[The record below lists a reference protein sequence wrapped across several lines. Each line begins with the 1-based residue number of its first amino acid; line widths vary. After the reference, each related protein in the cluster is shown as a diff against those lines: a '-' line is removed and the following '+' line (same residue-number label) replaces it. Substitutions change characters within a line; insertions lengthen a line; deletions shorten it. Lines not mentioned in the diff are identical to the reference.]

1 MRDITIGQFYN
12 VDSPVHRLDPRVKII
27 FAMIFVVSLFLGKN
41 PFLFLIAF
49 AVLAVY
55 IKISNVPLKFIFRGM
70 KTLSLIILLSGLLNL
85 FTVKGVN
92 VVFEWGMIRITENGI
107 HATIYTTLRLG
118 FMIVG
123 SSMMTYTTTPNSL
136 TDGLEKMLGWMK
148 KLGVPV
154 HEFAM
159 IMSIALRFVPVLVE
173 ELDKIMK
180 AQMARGID
188 FNEGNLFVRLRK
200 LIPILVPL
208 IVSAMKRSEELAM
221 AMDARCYH
229 GGEGRTKMKPLVYQR
244 RDYIAYALIFVYL
257 IGMVMLAVVF

>member
-107 HATIYTTLRLG
+107 HAAIYTTLRLG

-257 IGMVMLAVVF
+257 IGMVVLAVSF

>member
-55 IKISNVPLKFIFRGM
+55 IKISNVPLKFIFKGM

-107 HATIYTTLRLG
+107 HAAIYTTLRLG

-257 IGMVMLAVVF
+257 IGMVVLAVAF

>member
-12 VDSPVHRLDPRVKII
+12 VDSLVHRLDPRVKII
-27 FAMIFVVSLFLGKN
+27 FALVYVTSLFLGKN
-41 PFLFLIAF
+41 PFLFFAAF
-49 AVLAVY
+49 IVLALY

-70 KTLSLIILLSGLLNL
+70 KALGLIILLSGLLNL

-107 HATIYTTLRLG
+107 SAAIYTTLRLI
-118 FMIVG
+118 FMIIG

-229 GGEGRTKMKPLVYQR
+229 GGEGRTKMKPLEYRR
-244 RDYIAYALIFVYL
+244 RDYIAYALVFVYL
-257 IGMVMLAVVF
+257 IGMVALTIIF

>member
-12 VDSPVHRLDPRVKII
+12 VDSPIHKLDPRVKII
-27 FAMIFVVSLFLGKN
+27 FAWVFVIYLFLDKN
-41 PFLFLIAF
+41 PFLFLAAF
-49 AVLAVY
+49 IVLAVY
-55 IKISNVPLKFIFRGM
+55 IKLSKVPLKFIFRGM
-70 KTLSLIILLSGLLNL
+70 KTLGLIVLLSGLLNL
-85 FTVKGVN
+85 VTVQGLN
-92 VVFEWGMIRITENGI
+92 VVFEWGIIRITEAGI
-107 HATIYTTLRLG
+107 SAAICTTLRLV

-148 KLGVPV
+148 KIGVPV

-208 IVSAMKRSEELAM
+208 IVSALKRSEELAM

-229 GGEGRTKMKPLVYQR
+229 GGEGRTKMKPLHYRR
-244 RDYIAYALIFVYL
+244 RDYIAYGLIYVYF
-257 IGMVMLAVVF
+257 IGMIVLVFMA